1 MTSHV
6 AIVFAAANPRSTA
19 PLQLGEEIRR
29 IEQQIAGSR
38 QLLARTGSDS
48 RHAAPLLSAAWAVR
62 FPELLQQLS
71 AHQPVA
77 LHFSG
82 HGHGHDGL
90 VLHGDDGSDSLVDSQ
105 TLKAALAEYRSHLR
119 LVVLNACYAQVQ
131 AEALREVID
140 CVIGMRD
147 EITDVGALA
156 FSATL
161 YGQLALGLSVGRA
174 FRLAVAALSAESR
187 DDAQIPVLLTRPG
200 VDADQVFLT
209 TAAPTP
215 APSASPSASPT
226 PTPSPTPSVDDPE
239 WKRLIA
245 SEPPARP
252 ALRKAINLLFETDAD
267 LDAFVA
273 DRRDDPR
280 YARVYREWGSNMQRT
295 AKINLLFTYG
305 PPPSDLKRDLLAYAG

>member
-1 MTSHV
+1 MTSYV
-6 AIVFAAANPRSTA
+6 TIVFAAANPRSTA
-19 PLQLGEEIRR
+19 PLQIGEEIRR

-38 QLLARTGSDS
+38 QLLARTGSDGL
-48 RHAAPLLSAAWAVR
+48 HAAPRLSAAWAVR

-82 HGHGHDGL
+82 HGHGRDGL
-90 VLHGDDGSDSLVDSQ
+90 VLHGDEGNDSLIDSQ
-105 TLKAALAEYRSHLR
+105 TLKAALAEYRNHLR
-119 LVVLNACYAQVQ
+119 LVVLNACYARVQ

-156 FSATL
+156 FSAAL
-161 YGQLALGLSVGRA
+161 YGQLALGISVGRA

-187 DDAQIPVLLTRPG
+187 TDAEIPVLLTRPG

-215 APSASPSASPT
+215 KAS
-226 PTPSPTPSVDDPE
+226 DDEPE
-239 WKRLIA
+239 WKRIIA

-280 YARVYREWGSNMQRT
+280 YARVYREWGGNMQRT

>member
-19 PLQLGEEIRR
+19 QLQLGEEIRR

-38 QLLARTGSDS
+38 QLLARTGSDG

-215 APSASPSASPT
+215 T
-226 PTPSPTPSVDDPE
+226 PNASVDDPE